1 MATWEASDRSAA
13 VPDVAEHGLSQQ
25 EVVEDPSKDNQTTPE
40 AENEQVNGI
49 HASKDSCCHSLPKP
63 EGVHQWCNGNRV
75 KIDTHNAIKVNVKIN
90 ILEVSA
96 IDQVSET
103 FTAIFTMQL
112 FHTDPM
118 LKDFRTEVTYA
129 TDEGLVVEE
138 NCTIISMWKYSPSG
152 TVMLRCENGL
162 EKELEP
168 TSIQHIGQPDWDNDH
183 TLFKPTFT
191 FGNAIGKT
199 EIIQHVRMLE
209 YCSSAGGHVFEKYKF
224 QATFAER
231 LELMSMPFDR
241 QVLRI
246 RIYGEEPIWR
256 MQLAPFKDDRAGGRP
271 GLPRPGSDV
280 PVPTEWKVDSD
291 VEICGE
297 RVPPLRVMVWKLD
310 DKSFRS
316 SLEVVTHVRRIPNFY
331 VLNVM
336 VVNCVITYLT
346 VAAYACRPDDFNGRA
361 EIQFTLLLTSISYK
375 VVTTSWMPIKSYL
388 TFLDQY
394 ILANLFIQAI
404 SIAESFLSILLGC
417 RQIRDQDDMWQDG
430 VFNGDYM
437 QRVPPERQCWPELD
451 TFESY
456 FCGFL
461 YSFWALLHVVFFI
474 FHYNGWADGYMTR
487 WTDVYRTKNMIGEIL
502 THFDQHPYGSSAEY

>member
-1 MATWEASDRSAA
+1 MGLALSLIACMATWEVAP

-25 EVVEDPSKDNQTTPE
+25 EVLEDRSNDIQPTLEGVDQCGNVTSTSSDN
-40 AENEQVNGI
+40 
-49 HASKDSCCHSLPKP
+49 LPKP
-63 EGVHQWCNGNRV
+63 EGVHQWCNGTRV
-75 KIDTHNAIKVNVKIN
+75 KIDTHNAVKVNIKIN
-90 ILEVSA
+90 ILEVSS

-118 LKDFRTEVTYA
+118 LKDFRTDVTYA

-138 NCTIISMWKYSPSG
+138 NCTITSMWKYSPSG
-152 TVMLRCENGL
+152 TITIRCENGI

-191 FGNAIGKT
+191 FGNAVGAA
-199 EIIQHVRMLE
+199 EVIQHVRMLE

-231 LELMSMPFDR
+231 FELMSMPFDR

-256 MQLAPFKDDRAGGRP
+256 MQLAPFKDDRAGWKGA
-271 GLPRPGSDV
+271 
-280 PVPTEWKVDSD
+280 PVPTEWKIDGD
-291 VEICGE
+291 IEICE
-297 RVPPLRVMVWKLD
+297 QKVPPVRVMVWKLD

-316 SLEVVTHVRRIPNFY
+316 SLEVVTHVKRIPNFY

-336 VVNCVITYLT
+336 VVNCAITYLT

-361 EIQFTLLLTSISYK
+361 EIQFTLFLTSISYK
-375 VVTTSWMPIKSYL
+375 VVTTSWMPVKSYL

-394 ILANLFIQAI
+394 ILANLFIQAV
-404 SIAESFLSILLGC
+404 SIAESFISILVGC
-417 RQIRDQDDMWQDG
+417 KQIRDQDGVWDDG

-437 QRVPPERQCWPELD
+437 ERVPPGRQCWPELD
-451 TFESY
+451 TFEKY
-456 FCGFL
+456 FCGIL
-461 YSFWALLHVVFFI
+461 YSAWAVLHILFFVS
-474 FHYNGWADGYMTR
+474 HSYGWSDKTFTT
-487 WTDVYRTKNMIGEIL
+487 WTDVYKAKNLIGDIV
-502 THFDQHPYGSSAEY
+502 TTFDQHPYGSPSKH